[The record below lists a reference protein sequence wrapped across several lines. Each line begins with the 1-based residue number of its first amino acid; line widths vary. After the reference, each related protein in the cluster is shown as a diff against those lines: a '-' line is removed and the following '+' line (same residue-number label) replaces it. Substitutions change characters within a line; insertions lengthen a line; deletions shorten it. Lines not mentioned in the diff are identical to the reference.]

1 MTTKLVDSAG
11 LSEFSSKIKEK
22 TVFIGNSQSGNLGL
36 LDLIYPVG
44 SIYMSVNNVSPQ
56 TFIGGTWER
65 IQDTFLL
72 SAGTTY
78 SAGSTGGS
86 ATHSH
91 TDGSLVAEIE
101 TFTVSDLG
109 RWYMDYSVKSS
120 GTEWTQENRI
130 FTGDSYQEP
139 TFSEPGNGGVGV
151 VGETGTASSM
161 PPYLTV
167 YMWKRTA

>member
-11 LSEFSSKIKEK
+11 LSEFSSKVKEK

-86 ATHSH
+86 ATHYH
-91 TDGSLVAEIE
+91 WLPYIDGPENGTIAILNTAALHKRTTGIYPEPE
-101 TFTVSDLG
+101 ANNWLFRYASDA
-109 RWYMDYSVKSS
+109 
-120 GTEWTQENRI
+120 GTTSN
-130 FTGDSYQEP
+130 
-139 TFSEPGNGGVGV
+139 NGQH
-151 VGETGTASSM
+151 GTSDGSSM

-167 YMWKRTA
+167 YMWKRIA

>member
-11 LSEFSSKIKEK
+11 LGEFSSKIKEK
-22 TVFIGNSQSGNLGL
+22 AVFIGNSQSGNLGL

-56 TFIGGTWER
+56 TFIGGTWGR

-72 SAGTTY
+72 AAGSTY
-78 SAGSTGGS
+78 AAGSTGGE
-86 ATHSH
+86 ATHKLTTNEMPSH
-91 TDGSLVAEIE
+91 SHDIFAYASDPVGTPTQAENSRMTVFDRDHGWNMGSQGNIIA
-101 TFTVSDLG
+101 
-109 RWYMDYSVKSS
+109 
-120 GTEWTQENRI
+120 
-130 FTGDSYQEP
+130 TGGDQP
-139 TFSEPGNGGVGV
+139 HNN
-151 VGETGTASSM
+151 M